1 MVWKIKINDGGEPGP
16 QTLSRLALSGGPL
29 PPASSFHPPVAPL
42 QLQDAGTEVP
52 RANKSWVG
60 GWVKKEVDGTAAAVG
75 AGVAEPSRRSQR
87 LRARRRQ
94 AVVSRFPVG
103 AKARWPRRCRSGALG
118 RSQVPSACA
127 VDDKKVLPVPLLRL
141 LPRSCPIGCFSSVTG
156 TLSLSVPVG
165 DTVGAAAVSGARP
178 VLARAPRSPSAI
190 SPRGRSG
197 DRL

>member
-1 MVWKIKINDGGEPGP
+1 MRTFPGP
-16 QTLSRLALSGGPL
+16 AALGSRRRRARATDAEQARSVRWAA
-29 PPASSFHPPVAPL
+29 ASSFHPPVAPL

-52 RANKSWVG
+52 RSNESRVG
-60 GWVKKEVDGTAAAVG
+60 GWFKKEVDGTAAAVG

-141 LPRSCPIGCFSSVTG
+141 LPRSCPIGCFSSVTHRLPPSHVLSAGAWLLCRPPAG
-156 TLSLSVPVG
+156 TGS
-165 DTVGAAAVSGARP
+165 ACA
-178 VLARAPRSPSAI
+178 LAPTCFHPHRA
-190 SPRGRSG
+190 
-197 DRL
+197 LV